1 MSDLKL
7 RPSQQDVIGYTGGKM
22 AVAAVPGSGKT
33 FTLSYLAAEL
43 VTRLSEENRLDEQE
57 VLIVTFTNPAVN
69 SFRHRISQLVQQE
82 RGLLPY
88 VGYRVRTLHGL
99 AHDIVRMRPGL
110 VGLSENFEIL
120 DERVTS
126 TIIRDMAERWIR
138 TDGDMLLDYFDFTRF
153 EDI

>member
-1 MSDLKL
+1 MTDSTL
-7 RPSQQDVIGYTGGKM
+7 RPSQRAVISYDGGKM
-22 AVAAVPGSGKT
+22 GVAAVPGSGKT
-33 FTLSYLAAEL
+33 YTLSHLAAVL
-43 VTRLSEENRLDEQE
+43 VEQLAEAGLTDEKE

-69 SFRHRISQLVQQE
+69 SFRGRIARLVQQE

-99 AHDIVRMRPGL
+99 AHDIVRMRPAL

-126 TIIRDMAERWIR
+126 AIIRDLAEHWVRSN
-138 TDGDMLLDYFDFTRF
+138 
-153 EDI
+153 